1 LVIGS
6 LLRWKSRPR
15 EFWLSIE
22 PAEPTD
28 SSDPAE
34 PIDRIEPAEPIDRIE
49 PAEPIDAIEPAEPID
64 MIDPTDD
71 NESIENADAAEPR
84 LQNDMA
90 PVSRFADVM
99 RPTGSNDEQRR
110 AVPRRCPPPS
120 RHDDWVEPAQ
130 Y

>member
-34 PIDRIEPAEPIDRIE
+34 PIDRIEPAEPID
-49 PAEPIDAIEPAEPID
+49 

-90 PVSRFADVM
+90 PVSRFADVR
-99 RPTGSNDEQRR
+99 RPTGSYDEQRR